1 MSELILPA
9 RARLTRPASWLLI
22 VVLLLSGCNLP
33 TGGTTDN
40 PPAIALRQPADGS
53 AAMLGEPVR
62 VVAHA
67 TDDKGIVRVELWT
80 DGTLTSQHEADS
92 PAGLASFN
100 AAFVWTPPTAGLHTL
115 QVMAIDT
122 AGQTTTSEEVT
133 IDAQAAPTP
142 VPTVTATSTTTPT
155 PAPPT
160 STPGPTPAE
169 EPAVTADN
177 VVNVRNG
184 PGIAYT
190 KLGELTAGQTVRA
203 TGRNEDKTWWQIAFA
218 SGPDGKGW
226 VFAELVTA
234 NDSAQDLPVATAP
247 VLPTAGPT
255 AVLPTRT
262 PTPAPSVIW
271 ADRTTIAA
279 GECTT
284 LHWKVENVTEV
295 YLDDEGVGGEDSRQK
310 CPAVSTTYTLHVWR
324 GQTET
329 PYPLTITVTGSVTC
343 SGEPLIE
350 VPLGATASNVAVGEE
365 FSLVWSVTNIKGV
378 WLVADGTEYPEAGTG
393 SLNGIMAW
401 HAFRYDE
408 PGTHK
413 YYLKLQKCDNSFIT
427 TAEVTVK
434 VHS

>member
-1 MSELILPA
+1 MSEFTLPA
-9 RARLTRPASWLLI
+9 RAQLIRPATWLLL
-22 VVLLLSGCNLP
+22 VVLLLAGCNLP
-33 TGGTTDN
+33 AGGTNDN
-40 PPAIALRQPADGS
+40 PPSIALRQPADGS

-62 VVAHA
+62 IVAHA

-100 AAFVWTPPTAGLHTL
+100 AAFVWTPPSAGLHTL
-115 QVMAIDT
+115 QVTAVDT
-122 AGQTTTSEEVT
+122 AGQTATSAEVK

-142 VPTVTATSTTTPT
+142 VPSPTLAPTV
-155 PAPPT
+155 APPT
-160 STPGPTPAE
+160 MTPTATPGPTPAE

-184 PGIAYT
+184 PGTAYT

-203 TGRNEDKTWWQIAFA
+203 TGRNDDKTWWQIAYA

-226 VFAELVTA
+226 VFGELVTA
-234 NDSAQDLPVATAP
+234 NDSAQNLPAVSAP

-255 AVLPTRT
+255 AVPPTRT

-284 LHWKVENVTEV
+284 LHWKVDNVTAV

-324 GQTET
+324 GQTDT

-343 SGEPLIE
+343 SGDPVID
-350 VPLGATASNVAVGEE
+350 VPLGATANNVAVGEE
-365 FSLVWSVTNIKGV
+365 FSLVWSVYNIKGV
-378 WLVADGTEYPEAGTG
+378 WLVADGAEYPEAGTG
-393 SLNGIMAW
+393 SLNGNMAW
-401 HAFRYDE
+401 HEFSYGE

-413 YYLKLQKCDNSFIT
+413 YYLKLQKCDNSFVT

-434 VHS
+434 VHD